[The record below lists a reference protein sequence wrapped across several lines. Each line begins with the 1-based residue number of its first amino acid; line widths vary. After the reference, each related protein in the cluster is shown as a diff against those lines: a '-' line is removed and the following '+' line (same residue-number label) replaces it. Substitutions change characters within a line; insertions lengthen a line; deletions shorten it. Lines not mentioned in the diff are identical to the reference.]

1 MEAAFA
7 HAEMIDIGSADGHG
21 PFGSTWRP

>member
-7 HAEMIDIGSADGHG
+7 HKEMIDIGPADGHG
-21 PFGSTWRP
+21 PFGST